1 MQKAK
6 QGQTFCEITNIT
18 IKEIAR
24 SCFNLK
30 YLNLRECYI
39 ISKEAVYQ
47 LVSLNPNINIVNFVD
62 TIMPPDFIST
72 FRDYLVPLRP
82 LVQHNVANNQYS
94 AQNLL
99 SLCMRDSLQWYSD
112 PGLVDW
118 NNRPEW

>member
-1 MQKAK
+1 MRDVR
-6 QGQTFCEITNIT
+6 GPTITP
-18 IKEIAR
+18 
-24 SCFNLK
+24 S
-30 YLNLRECYI
+30 
-39 ISKEAVYQ
+39 
-47 LVSLNPNINIVNFVD
+47 
-62 TIMPPDFIST
+62 DFISA
-72 FRDYLVPLRP
+72 FRDYLIPLRP